1 MADDRAKLLAK
12 FIEPLRVKPGS
23 KVKLAKDFD
32 PGYKAS
38 FLKKKEGA
46 TILQGRCR
54 TCWRSTR
61 RGWPRRTPG
70 GCWFCLQAMDAGGKD
85 GTIRMC
91 CPASTPRACRSRRS
105 RRRARV
111 S

>member
-38 FLKKKEGA
+38 FLKKKDGA
-46 TILQGRCR
+46 AILQAGSRAARRIPGPAGR
-54 TCWRSTR
+54 
-61 RGWPRRTPG
+61 PG
-70 GCWFCLQAMDAGGKD
+70 HLGGAGV
-85 GTIRMC
+85 
-91 CPASTPRACRSRRS
+91 PAGAG
-105 RRRARV
+105 RRAARTAR
-111 S
+111 SDT